1 MIALAIFLAL
11 GGAFF
16 SFIIGIGVGAGV
28 ARRRMLEDEHKDF
41 QHLFMNKDVG
51 DA

>member
-16 SFIIGIGVGAGV
+16 SFIVGLGVGAGI
-28 ARRRMLEDEHKDF
+28 ARRKMLEDEHKGF
-41 QHLFMNKDVG
+41 QHLFINKDVG